1 MQIGVEAR
9 RAVENRRVFVID
21 DDEIARTALQFMLA
35 DDNETHEF
43 AALADA
49 VEKAKTHPPD
59 LILLGAGFAGRQ
71 AKATFGAAKLL
82 LICVNSA
89 RPNGEAAR
97 AQGIDGFVDLPLRLE
112 SVRSRVDG
120 ALGRARPLAI
130 PVVQL

>member
-21 DDEIARTALQFMLA
+21 GDEIARTALQFMLA

-59 LILLGAGFAGRQ
+59 LILVGSGFAGRQ
-71 AKATFGAAKLL
+71 VKAHFAAAKLL
-82 LICVNSA
+82 LTCANAA
-89 RPNGEAAR
+89 RPNAEAAR
-97 AQGIDGFVDLPLRLE
+97 TQGIDGFIDLPLKLE

-120 ALGRARPLAI
+120 ALGRARTLAI
-130 PVVQL
+130 SVVQV